1 MMTYATTRDIFPFGS
16 LAQEFEK
23 VFATTNT
30 TNYPPYNLIKLNAD
44 EYALQFAVAGFKKDS
59 IDIVVDNGVL
69 KVSGKAPEPEFEED
83 AGYVHKGIATRK
95 FSRSF
100 TLPEYFEVE
109 WAGLED
115 GILSI
120 GLTKHVPEEK
130 KPKTITIE

>member
-1 MMTYATTRDIFPFGS
+1 MVIFNDPFVS

-23 VFATTNT
+23 VFTTTNT
-30 TNYPPYNLIKLNAD
+30 TNYPPYNLIKFNAD

-59 IDIVVDNGVL
+59 IDIVVDNGIL
-69 KVSGKAPEPEFEED
+69 KISGKAPEPEFEED

-100 TLPEYFEVE
+100 TLPEYFEVD

-130 KPKTITIE
+130 KPKTISIE